1 MENPGGPVI
10 STECL
15 ALLDMLPSGIVIIR
29 NDFSILF
36 WNRCL
41 EEWTGIK
48 KGEILEKNLLLEF
61 PTLNQP
67 TVATRLPQVFAVET
81 PVYLSSKFHPHLI
94 PALLPDGISRVQRGA
109 VLPVR
114 LGGDEVHAMLV
125 IEDVT
130 DLSHQITGFQNMRDI
145 ARRELAERKKAEE
158 ALQIANAKLSLFSVI
173 TLQDIRNQLTA
184 ARGYNY
190 LLSHSLNDITE
201 IQSTAGKIDRQL
213 SLIEKYIS
221 LMLDFE
227 QLGKEP
233 PQWYSLRQVIKQ
245 AMVQVQFFQVTSGPE
260 IEDLRIYCPPLLE
273 HIFANFLENAKWHG
287 KTTTQVRIS
296 FGTRGDTGI
305 LTVGD
310 DGVGVPAQ
318 DKERIFREGLGT
330 KTKLTLYHTREVFAI
345 TGISIR
351 ETGVTGKGARFE
363 IVIPRDGYRFMRVL
377 PGEKP
382 QEPE

>member
-1 MENPGGPVI
+1 VI

-29 NDFSILF
+29 KDFSILF
-36 WNRCL
+36 WNRCM
-41 EEWTGIK
+41 EEWTGVK
-48 KGEILEKNLLLEF
+48 KGEILGKNLLLES

-67 TVATRLPQVFAVET
+67 SITTRLPQVFEGNT
-81 PVYLSSKFHPHLI
+81 PLYLSSKFHPHLI
-94 PALLPDGISRVQRGA
+94 TSLLPDGTSRIQRGA

-114 LGGDEVHAMLV
+114 LGGDEVDAMLV

-130 DLSHQITGFQNMRDI
+130 DLSHQVTGFQKMRDI

-158 ALQIANAKLSLFSVI
+158 ALQIANAKLSLFSEI

-190 LLSHSLNDITE
+190 LISHSLNDSSG
-201 IQSTAGKIDRQL
+201 IQSAAGKIDHQL

-233 PQWYSLRQVIKQ
+233 PQWYSLRQVIKR
-245 AMVQVQFFQVTSGPE
+245 AMVQTQFFQVTSGPE
-260 IEDLRIYCPPLLE
+260 IEDLGIYCPPLLE
-273 HIFANFLENAKWHG
+273 RIFTNFLENAKEHG
-287 KTTTQVRIS
+287 KTVTQVKIS
-296 FGTRGDTGI
+296 FSPRGDAGI
-305 LTVGD
+305 LTIED
-310 DGVGVPAQ
+310 DGVGVPTE
-318 DKERIFREGLGT
+318 DKEHIFGEGLGT
-330 KTKLTLYHTREVFAI
+330 KTRLTLYHTREVLAI

-351 ETGVTGKGARFE
+351 ETGVMGKGARFE
-363 IVIPRDGYRFMRVL
+363 IVIPKDGYLFRKAL
-377 PGEKP
+377 PEERPK
-382 QEPE
+382 EPE

>member
-1 MENPGGPVI
+1 MI

-15 ALLDMLPSGIVIIR
+15 ALLDIHPSGIVIIR
-29 NDFSILF
+29 RDFSILY

-48 KGEILEKNLLLEF
+48 KGEILGKNILLEF
-61 PTLNQP
+61 PPLNQP
-67 TVATRLPQVFAVET
+67 SVTTRFPQVFDGET

-94 PALLPDGISRVQRGA
+94 PSRLPDGTSRVQTGA

-130 DLSHQITGFQNMRDI
+130 DLSHQIHGFQNMRDI

-190 LLSHSLNDITE
+190 LISHSLDDITE
-201 IQSTAGKIDRQL
+201 IQATSGKIDRQL

-245 AMVQVQFFQVTSGPE
+245 AMVQVQFFQVTSDPE

-273 HIFANFLENAKWHG
+273 HIFANFLENAKRHG
-287 KTTTQVRIS
+287 KTITQVKIS
-296 FGTRGDTGI
+296 FSTRGDDTGI
-305 LTVGD
+305 LTVED
-310 DGVGVPAQ
+310 DGVGVPAE

-363 IVIPRDGYRFMRVL
+363 IVIPKDGYRFMKVL
-377 PGEKP
+377 PEETP